1 MRLSNKV
8 RIPYYQFIFTLANIT
23 LLIGLIFFILQ
34 NKVAKLFTIPIDI
47 GIIAFAI
54 FLYLIFYI
62 RGRQIFEYDS
72 DGEALNFQNRNIIDF
87 LGKNVKDKFPKYK
100 LDSYEIVDIFLFRR
114 LYVRLKNKKGSLTV
128 LKYDISYL
136 NSKEIKDLKLSLNRT
151 IKSNQENSN
160 NRDIN

>member
-23 LLIGLIFFILQ
+23 LLVGLIFFILQ

-72 DGEALNFQNRNIIDF
+72 DGEALNFQNRNIIDS
-87 LGKNVKDKFPKYK
+87 LGKNAKDEFPKYK
-100 LDSYEIVDIFLFRR
+100 LDSYEIVDVFLFRR
-114 LYVRLKNKKGSLTV
+114 LYIRLKNKKGSLTV

-160 NRDIN
+160 NRDTN

>member
-8 RIPYYQFIFTLANIT
+8 RIPYYQFIFTLANIM
-23 LLIGLIFFILQ
+23 LLVGLIFFILQ

-47 GIIAFAI
+47 GIIVFAI

-72 DGEALNFQNRNIIDF
+72 DGEALNFQNRNIIDS
-87 LGKNVKDKFPKYK
+87 LGKNAKDEFPKYK
-100 LDSYEIVDIFLFRR
+100 LDSYEIVDVFLFRR
-114 LYVRLKNKKGSLTV
+114 LYIRLKNKKGSLTV

>member
-8 RIPYYQFIFTLANIT
+8 RTPYYQFIFTLANIT
-23 LLIGLIFFILQ
+23 LLVGLIFFILQ

-72 DGEALNFQNRNIIDF
+72 DGEALNFQNRNIIDS
-87 LGKNVKDKFPKYK
+87 LGKNAKDEFPKYK
-100 LDSYEIVDIFLFRR
+100 LDSYEIVDVFLFRR
-114 LYVRLKNKKGSLTV
+114 LYIRLKNKKGSLTV

>member
-8 RIPYYQFIFTLANIT
+8 RTPYYQFIFTLANIT
-23 LLIGLIFFILQ
+23 LLVGLIFFILQ

-54 FLYLIFYI
+54 LLYLIFYI

-72 DGEALNFQNRNIIDF
+72 DGEALNFQNRNIIDS
-87 LGKNVKDKFPKYK
+87 LGKNAKDEFPKYK
-100 LDSYEIVDIFLFRR
+100 LDSYEIVDVFLFRR
-114 LYVRLKNKKGSLTV
+114 LYIRLKNKKGSLTV

>member
-8 RIPYYQFIFTLANIT
+8 RTPYYQFIFTLANIT
-23 LLIGLIFFILQ
+23 LLVGLIFFILQ

-54 FLYLIFYI
+54 LLYLIFYI

-72 DGEALNFQNRNIIDF
+72 DGEALNFQNRNIIDS
-87 LGKNVKDKFPKYK
+87 LGKNAKDEFPKYK
-100 LDSYEIVDIFLFRR
+100 LDSYEIVDVFLFRR
-114 LYVRLKNKKGSLTV
+114 LYIRLKNKKGSLTV

-151 IKSNQENSN
+151 HKIKS
-160 NRDIN
+160 RKL

>member
-8 RIPYYQFIFTLANIT
+8 RTPYYQFIFTLANIT
-23 LLIGLIFFILQ
+23 LLVGLIFFILQ

-72 DGEALNFQNRNIIDF
+72 DGEALNFQNRNIIDS
-87 LGKNVKDKFPKYK
+87 LGKNAKDEFPKYK
-100 LDSYEIVDIFLFRR
+100 LDSYEIVDVFLFRR
-114 LYVRLKNKKGSLTV
+114 LYIRLKNKKGSLTV

-136 NSKEIKDLKLSLNRT
+136 SNREVKDLKLSLNRT
-151 IKSNQENSN
+151 IKLNQENSN
-160 NRDIN
+160 NRDIK